1 MKEFNYELSSFAE
14 MIKENSYGGN
24 QNWFSENINRNL
36 FNKLIDI
43 MIINEGCGYVSIVNM
58 YLYSKY
64 KENKIGYNKT
74 EFMEYVEIIYKKN
87 LNFRIGINSINFLEK
102 IGKKFITNLESD
114 KYYFIKFQ
122 KHGNSKIEAIN
133 FIIENIKNDYP
144 IAMLIHHEVSDN
156 QNNNS
161 FKYHWITIT
170 GIHSKND
177 KIYLMVSTW
186 GEKWSYIDFDD
197 VWDKKNKLINL
208 LGESGMVVLK
218 Y

>member
-74 EFMEYVEIIYKKN
+74 EFKEYVEIIYKKN

-102 IGKKFITNLESD
+102 IETKNL
-114 KYYFIKFQ
+114 
-122 KHGNSKIEAIN
+122 
-133 FIIENIKNDYP
+133 
-144 IAMLIHHEVSDN
+144 
-156 QNNNS
+156 
-161 FKYHWITIT
+161 
-170 GIHSKND
+170 
-177 KIYLMVSTW
+177 
-186 GEKWSYIDFDD
+186 YIVVTDFYETTLED
-197 VWDKKNKLINL
+197 
-208 LGESGMVVLK
+208 
-218 Y
+218 

>member
-1 MKEFNYELSSFAE
+1 MKEFNYELSYFAE

-24 QNWFSENINRNL
+24 QNWFSENMNRNL

-102 IGKKFITNLESD
+102 IGKKFITNL
-114 KYYFIKFQ
+114 KRL
-122 KHGNSKIEAIN
+122 SKCE
-133 FIIENIKNDYP
+133 
-144 IAMLIHHEVSDN
+144 
-156 QNNNS
+156 
-161 FKYHWITIT
+161 
-170 GIHSKND
+170 
-177 KIYLMVSTW
+177 MVYRRSH
-186 GEKWSYIDFDD
+186 
-197 VWDKKNKLINL
+197 
-208 LGESGMVVLK
+208 
-218 Y
+218 